1 MGQRLNIEIWDD
13 NKCLAN
19 AYYHWSAYTDSACDL
34 VSEILNAMKEM
45 PGEVTTYYAIKL
57 LEATGAGLENDKE
70 KEFAAKHCLV
80 SDFKKCTGRNDGLI
94 AVTDDGIESTRRW
107 EEYRVTIYL
116 NQRRINFENVDV
128 YRSQWEWNDYIR
140 EYEIDI
146 VQNMENLPRLNYDLT
161 NISFDQF
168 HTFKEA
174 ITCGE
179 QCFYSPIM
187 RAAIVVIE

>member
-19 AYYHWSAYTDSACDL
+19 AYYHWSAYTSSACNL

-45 PGEVTTYYAIKL
+45 RGEATVYYAIKL
-57 LEATGAGLENDKE
+57 LEATGAGLEDDKE
-70 KEFAAKHCLV
+70 REFAAKRCLV
-80 SDFKKCTGRNDGLI
+80 NDFKECTGRNDGLI
-94 AVTDDGIESTRRW
+94 AVTDNGIESTRRW
-107 EEYRVTIYL
+107 EECRVTIYL
-116 NQRRINFENVDV
+116 NQRRVNFENVNV
-128 YRSQWEWNDYIR
+128 YRSQWEWDDYIR
-140 EYEIDI
+140 EYEIDV

-161 NISFDQF
+161 NIPFEEF

-179 QCFYSPIM
+179 EYFYSPIM
-187 RAAIVVIE
+187 RAAIAVIE

>member
-19 AYYHWSAYTDSACDL
+19 AYYHWSAYTSSACNL
-34 VSEILNAMKEM
+34 VSEILNAME
-45 PGEVTTYYAIKL
+45 EVPVEATIYYAVKL

-70 KEFAAKHCLV
+70 REFAIEHCLID
-80 SDFKKCTGRNDGLI
+80 DFKECTGRNDGLI
-94 AVTDDGIESTRRW
+94 AVTDDGIESTRAW

-128 YRSQWEWNDYIR
+128 YGSQWEWNDYVR
-140 EYEIDI
+140 EYEID
-146 VQNMENLPRLNYDLT
+146 VAQKMEDLPRLEYDVT
-161 NISFDQF
+161 NITFDQF
-168 HTFKEA
+168 YTFKEA

-179 QCFYSPIM
+179 QYFYSPIM
-187 RAAIVVIE
+187 RAAIAVIE